1 LFAILL
7 LKQTSHAQDTTRL
20 IAPFKDTT
28 TKKTADTLVGK
39 LRYPIADRRADFLSQ
54 PSINPFDIRDSSVLN
69 RRVDY
74 DPSTKQ
80 YYITEKLGSGY
91 NRFPSTLS
99 FDEFWKLKTRKDEQA
114 YFMQRANSL
123 GVLNRKITRPKTKVF
138 NSYFDRLFGKTGS
151 DLKIDIK
158 PVGEINIRAGYQGQN
173 VKNPTLPERA
183 RRNGGFDFDANTN
196 FSLNASIGE
205 KLRFPINLNSLSNLG
220 FDNQIKLNYTGKK
233 DEVVKFIEAGN
244 INYVSRST
252 LIPSTQNLFGVKTQ
266 LQFGKLFVTAA
277 IANQRSQ
284 RQSMALQGGS
294 STQRFQK
301 RLDDYEENRH
311 FLLSQYFRNNY
322 NKAMSTL
329 PVINSQIQIKRIEV
343 WVTNRNGQTTNARDV
358 VGLADIGEPV
368 LRTER
373 KSLETNPNNQF
384 PDNNANSLYSKINSN
399 PNSRIPSGVA
409 SFLAAAN
416 LRSAEDYERTFARKL
431 TENEY
436 FFNGQVGF
444 LSLNIPLQADEVLAV
459 AFQYTYNG
467 KLYQVGEFSEGVALD
482 PKNGVQQILY
492 LKLLKATTQRTDLP
506 IWDLMMK
513 NVYSL
518 DLFGAIQQQDF
529 QLNVLYEEPSAGL
542 KRYLPVTNKANEGI
556 SLIKI
561 LQLDRLNNRN
571 DPQPDGVFDYVEGY
585 TVLSSMGRIVFPLLE
600 PFGKDLQNIAFAGV
614 DTNVSKKYI
623 YNQLY
628 RNIKA
633 EAQTYANLNRF
644 VMEGQVKGSAGGSE
658 ISLNAFNVPPGSVS
672 VRAGGQILRE
682 GVDYLVDYGSGTV
695 RIINPGIL
703 SSNIPVNVSYENN
716 LGFGFQERG
725 FRALRIDYLA
735 SKNFNFGLSSS
746 RLNERPFFIKT
757 NFGSDPIKNS
767 MYGFDFNYKKDLP
780 GLTRFLDKLP
790 FYSTKAKSSI
800 LAYGE
805 GAYLKPGHA
814 QQIGKGAAGLVYLDD
829 FEATRTNI
837 DLRFPFNA
845 WTLASTPLDR
855 FPEGALADSV
865 DYNKNRA
872 RLAWYTIEP
881 NLQDRNSANN
891 PLANNV
897 AALSDPRIRQV
908 FTNELFPQRTTNI
921 TDVQLPTFD
930 LSYYPKD
937 RGPYNYNYKDLDGNG
952 NSKNPSDKWG
962 GIMRAL
968 DQTDFETNIIE
979 YVEFWVQD
987 PFIKS
992 AATRGK
998 LFLNLGNVSEDILV
1012 LMDLEMMTKE
1022 LKEPI

>member
-1 LFAILL
+1 MRFFHTILLLSGILL
-7 LKQTSHAQDTTRL
+7 LKQTSHAQDTSRI

-28 TKKTADTLVGK
+28 AKKTPDTLVGK

-74 DPSTKQ
+74 DPTTKQ
-80 YYITEKLGSGY
+80 YYITEKLGTGY

-196 FSLNASIGE
+196 FSMNASIGD

-244 INYVSRST
+244 INYISRST

-266 LQFGKLFVTAA
+266 LQFGKLFVTGVM
-277 IANQRSQ
+277 ANQKSQ

-322 NKAMSTL
+322 NKVMSKL
-329 PVINSQIQIKRIEV
+329 PVPNSQIQIKRIEV

-358 VGLADIGEPV
+358 VGLADLGEPI

-373 KSLETNPNNQF
+373 KTLETNPNNPF
-384 PDNNANSLYSKINSN
+384 PDNNANSLYSKIIGN
-399 PNSRIPSGVA
+399 PNARIPSGVA
-409 SFLAAAN
+409 GFLAGTN

-436 FFNGQVGF
+436 FFNQQVGF

-459 AFQYTYNG
+459 AFQYAYNG
-467 KLYQVGEFSEGVALD
+467 KIYQVGEFSEGVALD

-542 KRYLPVTNKANEGI
+542 KRYLPVTNKANEGL

-561 LQLDRLNNRN
+561 LQLDKLNNRN
-571 DPQPDGVFDYVEGY
+571 DPQPDGIFDYVEGY
-585 TVLSSMGRIVFPLLE
+585 TVLSSMVE
-600 PFGKDLQNIAFAGV
+600 
-614 DTNVSKKYI
+614 
-623 YNQLY
+623 
-628 RNIKA
+628 
-633 EAQTYANLNRF
+633 
-644 VMEGQVKGSAGGSE
+644 
-658 ISLNAFNVPPGSVS
+658 
-672 VRAGGQILRE
+672 
-682 GVDYLVDYGSGTV
+682 
-695 RIINPGIL
+695 
-703 SSNIPVNVSYENN
+703 SY
-716 LGFGFQERG
+716 
-725 FRALRIDYLA
+725 
-735 SKNFNFGLSSS
+735 S
-746 RLNERPFFIKT
+746 
-757 NFGSDPIKNS
+757 
-767 MYGFDFNYKKDLP
+767 
-780 GLTRFLDKLP
+780 
-790 FYSTKAKSSI
+790 
-800 LAYGE
+800 
-805 GAYLKPGHA
+805 HC
-814 QQIGKGAAGLVYLDD
+814 
-829 FEATRTNI
+829 
-837 DLRFPFNA
+837 
-845 WTLASTPLDR
+845 
-855 FPEGALADSV
+855 
-865 DYNKNRA
+865 
-872 RLAWYTIEP
+872 
-881 NLQDRNSANN
+881 
-891 PLANNV
+891 
-897 AALSDPRIRQV
+897 
-908 FTNELFPQRTTNI
+908 
-921 TDVQLPTFD
+921 
-930 LSYYPKD
+930 
-937 RGPYNYNYKDLDGNG
+937 
-952 NSKNPSDKWG
+952 
-962 GIMRAL
+962 
-968 DQTDFETNIIE
+968 
-979 YVEFWVQD
+979 
-987 PFIKS
+987 
-992 AATRGK
+992 
-998 LFLNLGNVSEDILV
+998 
-1012 LMDLEMMTKE
+1012 
-1022 LKEPI
+1022 

>member
-1 LFAILL
+1 MLLSALLL
-7 LKQTSHAQDTTRL
+7 LKQTSYGQDTSQL
-20 IAPFKDTT
+20 KPPFQDTI
-28 TKKTADTLVGK
+28 TKKVPDTLVGK

-74 DPSTKQ
+74 DPTTKQ
-80 YYITEKLGSGY
+80 YYITEKLGTGY

-196 FSLNASIGE
+196 FSMNASIGD

-220 FDNQIKLNYTGKK
+220 FDNQIKFNYTGKK
-233 DEVVKFIEAGN
+233 DEIVKFIEAGN

-252 LIPSTQNLFGVKTQ
+252 LIPSTQNLFGVKAQ
-266 LQFGKLFVTAA
+266 LQFGKLFVTGA
-277 IANQRSQ
+277 IANQKSQ

-311 FLLSQYFRNNY
+311 FLLAQYFRNNY

-329 PVINSQIQIKRIEV
+329 PVVNSQIQIKRIEV

-368 LRTER
+368 LRKEQ
-373 KSLETNPNNQF
+373 KALETNPNNPF
-384 PDNNANSLYSKINSN
+384 PDNSANSLYSKIIGN
-399 PNSRIPSGVA
+399 PNSRVPSGVA
-409 SFLAAAN
+409 SVLAAAN

-436 FFNGQVGF
+436 FFNGQLGF

-459 AFQYTYNG
+459 AFQYSYNG
-467 KLYQVGEFSEGVALD
+467 KLYQVGEFSEGVALN
-482 PKNGVQQILY
+482 PANGVQQILY

-529 QLNVLYEEPSAGL
+529 QLNILYEEPSAGL
-542 KRYLPVTNKANEGI
+542 KRYMPVTNKASEGK
-556 SLIKI
+556 SLIK
-561 LQLDRLNNRN
+561 LLNLDRLNNRN
-571 DPQPDGVFDYVEGY
+571 DPQPDGVFDFVEGY
-585 TVLSSMGRIVFPLLE
+585 TVISRMGRIVFPYLE
-600 PFGKDLQNIAFAGV
+600 PFGKDLQEVAFKGL
-614 DTNVSKKYI
+614 DTNISKKYI
-623 YNQLY
+623 YPQLY

-644 VMEGQVKGSAGGSE
+644 VMEGQVRGSSGGAE

-672 VRAGGQILRE
+672 VRAGGQILKE
-682 GVDYLVDYGSGTV
+682 GTDYIVDYGSGTV

-703 SSNIPVNVSYENN
+703 SSNIPVNVSFENN
-716 LGFGFQERG
+716 IGFGF
-725 FRALRIDYLA
+725 
-735 SKNFNFGLSSS
+735 
-746 RLNERPFFIKT
+746 
-757 NFGSDPIKNS
+757 
-767 MYGFDFNYKKDLP
+767 
-780 GLTRFLDKLP
+780 
-790 FYSTKAKSSI
+790 
-800 LAYGE
+800 
-805 GAYLKPGHA
+805 
-814 QQIGKGAAGLVYLDD
+814 
-829 FEATRTNI
+829 
-837 DLRFPFNA
+837 
-845 WTLASTPLDR
+845 
-855 FPEGALADSV
+855 
-865 DYNKNRA
+865 
-872 RLAWYTIEP
+872 
-881 NLQDRNSANN
+881 
-891 PLANNV
+891 
-897 AALSDPRIRQV
+897 
-908 FTNELFPQRTTNI
+908 
-921 TDVQLPTFD
+921 
-930 LSYYPKD
+930 
-937 RGPYNYNYKDLDGNG
+937 
-952 NSKNPSDKWG
+952 
-962 GIMRAL
+962 
-968 DQTDFETNIIE
+968 
-979 YVEFWVQD
+979 
-987 PFIKS
+987 
-992 AATRGK
+992 
-998 LFLNLGNVSEDILV
+998 
-1012 LMDLEMMTKE
+1012 
-1022 LKEPI
+1022 